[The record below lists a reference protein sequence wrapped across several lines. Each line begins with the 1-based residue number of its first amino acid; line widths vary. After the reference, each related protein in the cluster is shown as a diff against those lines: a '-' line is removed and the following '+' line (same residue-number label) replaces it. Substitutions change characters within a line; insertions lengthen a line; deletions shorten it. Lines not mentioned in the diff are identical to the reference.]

1 MAIVRSHLSPLAI
14 RCVDVIYAY
23 PGRNRIVQPDTPI
36 KDKDRVAAKAGDRP
50 LLPHGAYVGV
60 YTRSPAVTADH
71 TQKEPRHKPG
81 VGGHSD
87 TGQVIMDNHES
98 AVRSTKQILDGG
110 ESSKYVRH
118 SFAMAELLDVIVW
131 NSAAMSDGNIEC
143 IDNRPRFVEV
153 DQLISTRISDDELVS
168 ARSDGHGFN
177 Y

>member
-1 MAIVRSHLSPLAI
+1 
-14 RCVDVIYAY
+14 
-23 PGRNRIVQPDTPI
+23 
-36 KDKDRVAAKAGDRP
+36 
-50 LLPHGAYVGV
+50 
-60 YTRSPAVTADH
+60 
-71 TQKEPRHKPG
+71 
-81 VGGHSD
+81 
-87 TGQVIMDNHES
+87 MDNHES

-153 DQLISTRISDDELVS
+153 DQLTPTSISDDELVW
-168 ARSDGHGFN
+168 ARRDGHGFD